1 MTLLRAFVKVKK
13 SSHKKILWKTY
24 RIILTSHKI
33 VKYSMNDL
41 LADFSL
47 MEFAILFSEQR
58 ACYSVCAKSQRF
70 QTRQISLYLL
80 LGRCSLMQLL
90 TVPENAP
97 ELMTE
102 AHPSYSKK

>member
-13 SSHKKILWKTY
+13 SSCKKILWKTY

-80 LGRCSLMQLL
+80 LDSLL

>member
-47 MEFAILFSEQR
+47 MEFAILFSGQR

-80 LGRCSLMQLL
+80 LDSI
-90 TVPENAP
+90 A
-97 ELMTE
+97 
-102 AHPSYSKK
+102 YST